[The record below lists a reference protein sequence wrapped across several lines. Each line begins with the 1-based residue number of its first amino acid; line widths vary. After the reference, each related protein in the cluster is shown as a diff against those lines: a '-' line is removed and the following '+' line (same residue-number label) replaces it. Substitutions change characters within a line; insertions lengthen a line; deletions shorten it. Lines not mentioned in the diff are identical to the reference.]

1 MKQRI
6 TAGTLAR
13 TVILALALINQ
24 CLVMS
29 GVSTMP
35 ILEEQVETLVSTGAT
50 VVTVVIAWW
59 KNNSFTKAA
68 KEGDTVMRTEK
79 GK

>member
-50 VVTVVIAWW
+50 VITVVIAW
-59 KNNSFTKAA
+59 
-68 KEGDTVMRTEK
+68 
-79 GK
+79 